1 MMKKNKYNTK
11 KDERSNSPFELKKK
25 SCPFSQ
31 PGSPEIS
38 IMKVILTTN
47 VKKLGKIGDK
57 VSVKPGYA
65 RNYLFP
71 NNMALRENKKNSEYY
86 EKIKD
91 DMKKNE
97 EIKLNEAKKLMDNIK
112 KLKIIFNKE
121 ADDKDQLYGS
131 ISKKEIIDFLQDNN
145 LKVKSDD
152 IIIKNQ
158 IKSIGEHIIKISPY
172 EGIHQDISINVKKN

>member
-1 MMKKNKYNTK
+1 
-11 KDERSNSPFELKKK
+11 
-25 SCPFSQ
+25 
-31 PGSPEIS
+31 
-38 IMKVILTTN
+38 MKVILTAAI
-47 VKKLGKIGDK
+47 KKLGKIGEV

-71 NNMALRENKKNSEYY
+71 SNMALRENKKNAEYY

-97 EIKLNEAKKLMDNIK
+97 EIKFKEAKKLMDDIK

-121 ADDKDQLYGS
+121 ADEKDQLYGS
-131 ISKKEIIDFLQDNN
+131 ISKKEIIDFLQENN

-152 IIIKNQ
+152 ITIKNQ
-158 IKSIGEHIIKISPY
+158 IKSIGEHFIEINPY
-172 EGIHQDISINVKKN
+172 EGIKEEFLVTVNKN